1 MIKLTEIY
9 KMELE
14 KIGNT
19 TVVTNIPQIPTMN
32 NTQQQFSSQ
41 QNNLQNERVIQEY
54 QKVLAKKNQSRKW

>member
-41 QNNLQNERVIQEY
+41 HNNLQNERVIQEY